1 MSTKK
6 ITKDDILKTI
16 EEEAY
21 IIKRKSELFSD
32 LKKMNAELK
41 DLNESR
47 GIAGTFGFDNS
58 ADIMNRSA
66 NGTGFKNPINISY
79 VAQLEK
85 ELGGFDDEAT
95 EKGINEAN
103 IEALKQ
109 ENEQLK
115 KKLEEMAT
123 KITPAVAPVK

>member
-21 IIKRKSELFSD
+21 VIKRKRELFSD
-32 LKKMNAELK
+32 LKKMNEELK

-47 GIAGTFGFDNS
+47 GIAGTFGFDNP
-58 ADIMNRSA
+58 ADVMNKSA
-66 NGTGFKNPINISY
+66 NGTGFKNPLNISY

-85 ELGGFDDEAT
+85 ELGGFGDKETEA
-95 EKGINEAN
+95 GINEAN

-123 KITPAVAPVK
+123 KIVPAVAPVK

>member
-6 ITKDDILKTI
+6 ITQDDILKTI
-16 EEEAY
+16 EDEAY
-21 IIKRKSELFSD
+21 VIKRKREIFSD
-32 LKKMNAELK
+32 LKNINEELK
-41 DLNESR
+41 NLNENR
-47 GIAGTFGFDNS
+47 GIAGTFGFDNA
-58 ADIMNRSA
+58 ADVMNKSA

-85 ELGGFDDEAT
+85 ELGGFGDEISEKAIT
-95 EKGINEAN
+95 ETT

-115 KKLEEMAT
+115 KKLEEMAIQT
-123 KITPAVAPVK
+123 TTATAPVK